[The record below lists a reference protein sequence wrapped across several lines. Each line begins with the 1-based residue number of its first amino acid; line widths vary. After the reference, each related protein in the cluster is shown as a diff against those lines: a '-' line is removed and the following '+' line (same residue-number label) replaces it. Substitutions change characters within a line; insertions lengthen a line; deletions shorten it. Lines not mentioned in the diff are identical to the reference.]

1 MEGYI
6 NMTVVA
12 KGKGLKVECRLAH
25 VNSIDKMQLIEAV
38 SNSVHLSKE
47 EFMSY
52 VVFKDSGLLDQL
64 FTKQEVEFRIP
75 KFKEDSENEG

>member
-6 NMTVVA
+6 NMTAVA
-12 KGKGLKVECRLAH
+12 EEGLKVECHLAR
-25 VNSIDKMQLIEAV
+25 VNFVDKMQLIEAV

-47 EFMSY
+47 EFMKY
-52 VVFKDSGLLDQL
+52 VVFKDSGLLDQI

>member
-6 NMTVVA
+6 NMTAVA
-12 KGKGLKVECRLAH
+12 KGEGLKVECRLTH

-47 EFMSY
+47 EFMKY
-52 VVFKDSGLLDQL
+52 VVLKDSGLLDQL
-64 FTKQEVEFRIP
+64 FIKQEVEFRIP
-75 KFKEDSENEG
+75 KFKEDGENEG

>member
-12 KGKGLKVECRLAH
+12 KGKGLKVECCLAH

-47 EFMSY
+47 EFMKY
-52 VVFKDSGLLDQL
+52 VVFKDSGLLDKL